1 MSSELL
7 VTMSKSPSVLAEKA
21 ANSQRSRSEANG
33 REVIDTSKH
42 NSSQVLLGP
51 QDAPALLIFLQTNQ
65 FPFMQKLIQ
74 DRFLSFAIKSTNTP
88 RLHKHY
94 SSSFPAMSTTPP
106 QSPSATPP
114 SLRRSSGLCPRLS
127 TLLHLHTLPEGACP
141 LPGLSLPSG
150 HY

>member
-51 QDAPALLIFLQTNQ
+51 QGAPALLIFLQTNQ

-74 DRFLSFAIKSTNTP
+74 DRFLFFAIKSTNTP

-94 SSSFPAMSTTPP
+94 SSSF
-106 QSPSATPP
+106 
-114 SLRRSSGLCPRLS
+114 
-127 TLLHLHTLPEGACP
+127 LPCQP
-141 LPGLSLPSG
+141 LPLNLLQQRPL
-150 HY
+150 H